1 MKPLKVLII
10 FFLCNSIMSS
20 QTIITLQPGPT
31 EGKDVKIWSNE
42 NTTNFGDDT
51 ELKANAWTWSG
62 NAGNERALLQFDLS
76 EIPQQSEIC
85 YAKLSLYSN
94 SEASSQTNSQLS
106 GTNETY
112 LCRITS
118 AWEEDIVTWDTQPT
132 FTEVNQVTLPVSTAD
147 YEDIL
152 DIDVTELVTDM
163 YNDPANSFG
172 FMLKLVNEDF
182 YRRRLFASSD
192 TEDPTHYPKLEICYN
207 STIGIEDNSVL
218 TLNIFPNPIT
228 QTINIKLNSL
238 VMKRCEIRITDLQG
252 KILHT
257 QYYNTFS
264 SGSEL
269 ITIGEEVTAKIMG
282 CAIVSIISDQIQ
294 INKFVTKL

>member
-1 MKPLKVLII
+1 M
-10 FFLCNSIMSS
+10 
-20 QTIITLQPGPT
+20 
-31 EGKDVKIWSNE
+31 
-42 NTTNFGDDT
+42 
-51 ELKANAWTWSG
+51 
-62 NAGNERALLQFDLS
+62 
-76 EIPQQSEIC
+76 
-85 YAKLSLYSN
+85 
-94 SEASSQTNSQLS
+94 
-106 GTNETY
+106 
-112 LCRITS
+112 
-118 AWEEDIVTWDTQPT
+118 
-132 FTEVNQVTLPVSTAD
+132 PVSTAD

-192 TEDPTHYPKLEICYN
+192 TDDPTHYPKLEICYN
-207 STIGIEDNSVL
+207 STIGIADNSGL

-228 QTINIKLNSL
+228 QTINIELNSL
-238 VMKRCEIRITDLQG
+238 VMERCEIRIIDLQG
-252 KILHT
+252 EILYT